1 MEELKPELQQSKYHP
16 LTFEEYK
23 ELKEKMET
31 ISVNLPDNM
40 LGYVWNNYNRLN
52 GTNIS
57 QPCSCQSAAG
67 HWKAA
72 VELLKDWVKQRV

>member
-1 MEELKPELQQSKYHP
+1 MEESKYHP

-31 ISVNLPDNM
+31 M
-40 LGYVWNNYNRLN
+40 LGYVWNNYNKLN

-57 QPCSCQSAAG
+57 QPCGCQSAAG
-67 HWKAA
+67 HWKEAIN
-72 VELLKDWVKQRV
+72 LLKDWVKTRA

>member
-1 MEELKPELQQSKYHP
+1 MEELTPEVQQSKYHP

-31 ISVNLPDNM
+31 ISVTLPDNM